1 MGSVFCGLHA
11 VLLFRDPVL
20 AIQLVFTAAIFGLC
34 LLIKQQSEGLATQ
47 SRSGHYLK
55 KRHKSAT

>member
-1 MGSVFCGLHA
+1 MAGAFCVLQA
-11 VLLFRDPVL
+11 VLFFSGPVL
-20 AIQLVFTAAIFGLC
+20 AIQLVFSAAIFGLC